1 MEKRKH
7 YEGLNDQQVVE
18 SRAKY
23 GVNLLTP
30 PKKDSLWKQFLE
42 KFSDPLIVILII
54 AGILSIG
61 IACYEYFGLGEGL
74 TVFFEPAGIFVAIL
88 LATGLAFYFEL
99 KANKAFNLLNK
110 VNNDEPVKVIRN
122 SNVTVVPKK
131 DIVVGDIVL
140 LSTGDEVPADGE
152 LLESITLHM
161 DESTLT
167 GEPVCSK
174 TTIESEFDSEAT
186 YPSNY
191 VLRGT
196 RVMEGHGVYRVDKV
210 GDSTEN
216 GKLFAKMTGSDIDEK
231 LEEYDEIKEERELT
245 EEENKEYIKLLAAQ
259 QGVRK
264 GVKTPLNE
272 QLDGLSEL
280 ITNLSYGFATLIIV
294 GRIAHYFSW
303 NLLACCLIIP
313 TALFFYLV
321 IKKFEDWSKT
331 ACVSTIITFAVI
343 FIGAVLGLHE
353 YLLPE
358 AELSGLLAHTL
369 DTLMIAV
376 TLIVVAVPEGLPMAV
391 TLSLAYSM
399 RSMLKTNNLV
409 RKMHACE
416 TMGAITVICT
426 DKTGTLTQNKMQVYE
441 TKFYNLDKQQL
452 KEDEASK
459 LIAEG
464 IAVNSTAS
472 LDLSGTEPNVVGNP
486 TEGALLLWLHKQG
499 IDHVT
504 LKESA
509 NTLSEI
515 PFSTERKYM
524 ATVVTSS
531 VNGKKILYVKGA
543 PEIVYRMCNSSSANV
558 SKSEVDNQL
567 QAYQKKAM
575 RTLGFAYQI
584 LDDNDKYIESGKV
597 VATGLNFL
605 GIVAISVPIR
615 TDVPAAVTECMK
627 AGIKVKIVTGDT
639 TGTAIEI
646 GRQIGLWSNTDSD
659 KHIITGPEFAK
670 LSDSEL
676 DDIVL
681 DLKIIARARPMDK
694 QRLVESLQ
702 RKNQVVSV
710 TGDGTNDA
718 PALKAAHVGLSMGA
732 GTSVAK
738 EASDITIID
747 NSFSSI
753 GRAVMWGRSLY
764 QNIQR
769 FLLFQLTVNVA
780 ACFIVLVGA
789 FMGAESPLTVTQML
803 WVNLIMDTFGAMAL
817 ASLPPSAEVMN
828 DKPRER
834 QAFII
839 NKPMAFDIVGVGG
852 FFFLLTLLFVYIF
865 QHSDVTSLMDLLTL
879 QLGEANSVT
888 PYEQTLIFS
897 IFVWTHFWYMFN
909 TRSFETGKSLF
920 KLKLSSGFKTIV
932 GVIVIGQIIIVEV
945 FYEFFNVEPMF
956 HTLNWTLNVSGIIDW
971 LIIVVLSSLVLWVRE
986 LWHLLS
992 AKKN

>member
-1 MEKRKH
+1 MGGKKH

-30 PKKDSLWKQFLE
+30 PKKDPLWKQFLE

-264 GVKTPLNE
+264 GVKTPLNG

-280 ITNLSYGFATLIIV
+280 ITNLSYRFATLIIV

-399 RSMLKTNNLV
+399 RS
-409 RKMHACE
+409 E
-416 TMGAITVICT
+416 
-426 DKTGTLTQNKMQVYE
+426 NK
-441 TKFYNLDKQQL
+441 
-452 KEDEASK
+452 
-459 LIAEG
+459 
-464 IAVNSTAS
+464 
-472 LDLSGTEPNVVGNP
+472 
-486 TEGALLLWLHKQG
+486 
-499 IDHVT
+499 
-504 LKESA
+504 
-509 NTLSEI
+509 
-515 PFSTERKYM
+515 
-524 ATVVTSS
+524 
-531 VNGKKILYVKGA
+531 
-543 PEIVYRMCNSSSANV
+543 
-558 SKSEVDNQL
+558 
-567 QAYQKKAM
+567 
-575 RTLGFAYQI
+575 
-584 LDDNDKYIESGKV
+584 
-597 VATGLNFL
+597 
-605 GIVAISVPIR
+605 
-615 TDVPAAVTECMK
+615 
-627 AGIKVKIVTGDT
+627 
-639 TGTAIEI
+639 
-646 GRQIGLWSNTDSD
+646 
-659 KHIITGPEFAK
+659 
-670 LSDSEL
+670 
-676 DDIVL
+676 
-681 DLKIIARARPMDK
+681 
-694 QRLVESLQ
+694 
-702 RKNQVVSV
+702 
-710 TGDGTNDA
+710 
-718 PALKAAHVGLSMGA
+718 
-732 GTSVAK
+732 
-738 EASDITIID
+738 
-747 NSFSSI
+747 
-753 GRAVMWGRSLY
+753 
-764 QNIQR
+764 
-769 FLLFQLTVNVA
+769 
-780 ACFIVLVGA
+780 
-789 FMGAESPLTVTQML
+789 
-803 WVNLIMDTFGAMAL
+803 
-817 ASLPPSAEVMN
+817 
-828 DKPRER
+828 
-834 QAFII
+834 
-839 NKPMAFDIVGVGG
+839 
-852 FFFLLTLLFVYIF
+852 
-865 QHSDVTSLMDLLTL
+865 
-879 QLGEANSVT
+879 
-888 PYEQTLIFS
+888 
-897 IFVWTHFWYMFN
+897 
-909 TRSFETGKSLF
+909 
-920 KLKLSSGFKTIV
+920 
-932 GVIVIGQIIIVEV
+932 
-945 FYEFFNVEPMF
+945 
-956 HTLNWTLNVSGIIDW
+956 
-971 LIIVVLSSLVLWVRE
+971 
-986 LWHLLS
+986 
-992 AKKN
+992 